1 MKFAQ
6 TYFLL
11 RILPIHVGILT
22 LSGLAATGF
31 LTSFCLILVCLWV
44 LIFCLPFPFHP
55 KQIKHC
61 LGINLFWEHDSRV
74 LKRFLFWNGILF
86 FFLFFG
92 LGIREAALSV
102 SNYFEKGKKLSYKKV
117 MCELLCSG
125 KSVEVSTV
133 IFCLILSILKVFTV
147 SFYQYNHLLL

>member
-1 MKFAQ
+1 MLIVMSFRQGVLMKFAQ

-55 KQIKHC
+55 KQMKHC

-117 MCELLCSG
+117 MCELLCMEVG
-125 KSVEVSTV
+125 KVWRWV
-133 IFCLILSILKVFTV
+133 
-147 SFYQYNHLLL
+147 LLYFASYCPF